1 VRLVKQVKQVRL
13 RPDPRKRL
21 RASTQK
27 AKSKEEEFYA
37 EEANVKLSRAFVV
50 VLLLHVVAVGGIFA
64 FSALKD
70 RQQGESAARG
80 GTPNAQSEAAM
91 EGAPAHAGSAPESGR
106 IAGFPPSNA
115 GERLHRVKAGETL
128 AGIASQYGL
137 AVQDLEG
144 ANQLK
149 PGAPLAAGKDL
160 AIPEKSSVKPVPLDV
175 QKLIESPRQTKL
187 QTTAPSILKSAAA
200 TAVTEPDNPDE
211 SRTYVVQK
219 GDNPASI
226 ARKHKVSYSDL
237 LKINHIEDP
246 KKLQIGQKLIIP
258 EK

>member
-1 VRLVKQVKQVRL
+1 
-13 RPDPRKRL
+13 
-21 RASTQK
+21 
-27 AKSKEEEFYA
+27 
-37 EEANVKLSRAFVV
+37 VV

-70 RQQGESAARG
+70 RQQGETAARG
-80 GTPNAQSEAAM
+80 ETPSAQAEVARKGAAS
-91 EGAPAHAGSAPESGR
+91 SAPESGR
-106 IAGFPPSNA
+106 TAGFPPSDS

-160 AIPEKSSVKPVPLDV
+160 AIPEKSGVKPMPLDV

-187 QTTAPSILKSAAA
+187 QTTAPSIVKSAAA

-211 SRTYVVQK
+211 AGTYVVQK